1 MIEQTD
7 FSALVEKAMAIS
19 NRSHMRPVIEKELLH
34 YDILFA
40 LDKENLLQHL
50 TFQGGTCL
58 RLCYGSP
65 RFSEDLDFTGGSDFT
80 SDKLSDIKQCVEHY
94 IGKRYQLEVTVK
106 DPAMMK
112 NLPEY
117 EGIKIDK
124 WQISII
130 TSPKRKDLPRQ
141 RIKLE
146 VANIPN
152 YSRVPQSLKVNYDF
166 LPDGYGDTLILSESL
181 EEIMADKLISLVN
194 TVRYVRNRDIWD
206 LRWLKQQGA
215 AVNLDWVRQKA
226 EDYQIDDYLVKLDT
240 MIQRLPDI
248 VHGQIFKDEMVRFIP
263 VDIQER
269 TLLKDGFY
277 EFLINE
283 TQGLLTDVK
292 KGWTGNDSNSE
303 FTI

>member
-7 FSALVEKAMAIS
+7 FSALVEKAMATS

-40 LDKENLLQHL
+40 LDKENLLQNL

-65 RFSEDLDFTGGSDFT
+65 RFSEDLDFAGGRDFT
-80 SDKLSDIKQCVEHY
+80 NDKLSDIKQCIEYY
-94 IGKRYQLEVTVK
+94 IGKRYQLKVTVK

-112 NLPEY
+112 DLPEY
-117 EGIKIDK
+117 EGIKVDK

-130 TSPKRKDLPRQ
+130 TAPKRKDLPRQ

-146 VANIPN
+146 VANIPS

-181 EEIMADKLISLVN
+181 EEVMADKLISLVN

-215 AVNLDWVRQKA
+215 AINLNWVRQKA
-226 EDYQIDDYLVKLDT
+226 EDYKIDDYLVKLDT
-240 MIQRLPDI
+240 MIQRLPSI
-248 VHGQIFKDEMVRFIP
+248 VHGQPFKDEMMRFIP
-263 VDIQER
+263 ADVQQR
-269 TLLKDGFY
+269 TLLKNGFY

-283 TQGLLTDVK
+283 TKGLLTDVK
-292 KGWTGNDSNSE
+292 NGWADDDSDSE

>member
-7 FSALVEKAMAIS
+7 FSALVEKAMATS
-19 NRSHMRPVIEKELLH
+19 DRSHMRPVIEKELLH

-65 RFSEDLDFTGGSDFT
+65 RFSEDLDFAGGSDFT
-80 SDKLSDIKQCVEHY
+80 SDKLSDIKQCIEYY
-94 IGKRYQLEVTVK
+94 IGKRYQLEVTVN

-112 NLPEY
+112 DLPEY
-117 EGIKIDK
+117 EGIKVDK

-130 TSPKRKDLPRQ
+130 TAPRRRDLPRQ

-146 VANIPN
+146 VANIPS
-152 YSRVPQSLKVNYDF
+152 YSRIPQSLKVNYDF
-166 LPDGYGDTLILSESL
+166 LPDGYGDTLILCESL
-181 EEIMADKLISLVN
+181 EEVMADKLISLVN

-215 AVNLDWVRQKA
+215 SINMGWVRQKA
-226 EDYQIDDYLVKLDT
+226 EDYQIDDYPVKLDT

-248 VHGQIFKDEMVRFIP
+248 IHGQVFKDEMSRFIP
-263 VDIQER
+263 VDVQQR

-277 EFLINE
+277 EFLSNE
-283 TQGLLTDVK
+283 TQALLTEVK
-292 KGWTGNDSNSE
+292 KELSDGGSGSE